1 MLKKDEKNMSGK
13 VARTKP
19 GLVLE
24 AMGKNRRGNARVN
37 VPREYARAEWS
48 VKNPPS
54 LVGLKLLTLMIS
66 ACGNSLD
73 GFKEFPLSLLR
84 EVPGLANVSRL
95 EFKSELEKLMTAQ
108 VSAPDQVVN
117 GQLFERFGAVVH
129 DARLVS
135 EGRNVV
141 GFGFYF
147 GETFKGMVAAGEFY
161 TVLDSSI
168 VLALRS
174 RHAVLLYQF
183 LASVAG
189 QLQNSFLLPLDEV
202 RRIFALPDDKFSE
215 FKRFKREVLVP
226 ACEQVSEL
234 SNWIVKPIPVY
245 SVDNGRIV
253 DRIEFQ
259 IDTKTLP
266 IAGADNSAASSSSNG
281 KQKRGRG
288 RPSNSLAAP
297 PPVSAS
303 ELQIQEF
310 WAASVKDGGKRS
322 LARDISKERA
332 LRMLKAG
339 LVTEEDLRARSVAF

>member
-1 MLKKDEKNMSGK
+1 MSGK

-95 EFKSELEKLMTAQ
+95 EFKLELEKLMAAQ

-135 EGRNVV
+135 EGQNIV

-161 TVLDSSI
+161 TVLDASI

-189 QLQNSFLLPLDEV
+189 QLESGFLLPLDDV
-202 RRIFALPDDKFSE
+202 RRIFALPDSKFAE

-226 ACEQVSEL
+226 ACEQISEL

-245 SVDNGRIV
+245 SIDNGRIV
-253 DRIEFQ
+253 DRIQFQ
-259 IDTKTLP
+259 IETKILP
-266 IAGADNSAASSSSNG
+266 VAGTGNSAASSNGDG

-288 RPSNSLAAP
+288 RPPNSLAAP

-303 ELQIQEF
+303 ETKIQEF
-310 WAASVKDGGKRS
+310 WAEAVKDGGKRPLGS
-322 LARDISKERA
+322 DIPISRAREMLA
-332 LRMLKAG
+332 AG
-339 LVTEEDLRARSVAF
+339 LVTRDELLARSVKI